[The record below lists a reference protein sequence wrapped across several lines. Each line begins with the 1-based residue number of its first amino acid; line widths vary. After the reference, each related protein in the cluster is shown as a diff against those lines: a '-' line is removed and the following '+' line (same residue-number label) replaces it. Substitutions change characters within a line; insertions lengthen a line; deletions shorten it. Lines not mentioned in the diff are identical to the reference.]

1 MAASETTAVGISPQR
16 WRARDVA
23 LLVPKI
29 VLTALLVLAIGDMI
43 VGVVMRYVVT
53 RITDG
58 LDLDPF
64 SFFWVEEI
72 GEYSL
77 TWLTMIG
84 AAIGIAERTHFTLYV
99 LTHRLPVAA
108 QRPIHIATHLL
119 IAAFGAL
126 ALWYGA
132 QLAIVNSQLAS
143 PALDLNLGWVYAA
156 PAAGGALII
165 LYALAA
171 AFEPIAPGADALDE
185 SGIAAAGDD

>member
-1 MAASETTAVGISPQR
+1 MTAIASASTQR

-23 LLVPKI
+23 LLIPKI
-29 VLTALLVLAIGDMI
+29 VLTALLALAIGDMI
-43 VGVVMRYVVT
+43 VGVVMRYIVT
-53 RITDG
+53 RVTDF

-84 AAIGIAERTHFTLYV
+84 AAIGIAERTHFTLHV
-99 LTHRLPVAA
+99 LTHRLPLVA
-108 QRPIHIATHLL
+108 QRPIYIATHLL

-126 ALWYGA
+126 TLWYGA
-132 QLAIVNSQLAS
+132 QLAIVNSQLTS
-143 PALDLNLGWVYAA
+143 PALELNLAWVYAA
-156 PAAGGALII
+156 PAVGGALII

-171 AFEPIAPGADALDE
+171 AFEPPAPGADALDE

>member
-1 MAASETTAVGISPQR
+1 MTAPAVLNREVAQR
-16 WRARDVA
+16 WRVRDIV
-23 LLVPKI
+23 LLLPKI
-29 VLTALLVLAIGDMI
+29 VLTALLILAIGDMI
-43 VGVVMRYVVT
+43 VGVVMRYIVT
-53 RITDG
+53 RVTDF
-58 LDLDPF
+58 LDIDPF

-84 AAIGIAERTHFTLYV
+84 AAIGIAERTHFTLHV
-99 LTHRLPVAA
+99 LTHRLPAAA

-119 IAAFGAL
+119 IAAFGGL

-143 PALDLNLGWVYAA
+143 PALDLNLAWVYAA
-156 PAAGGALII
+156 PAAGGALIV

-171 AFEPIAPGADALDE
+171 ALEPAAPDADALDE